1 MTGQNFIL
9 ILKSQLLHL
18 HRQKYQQVLSR
29 DRLSD
34 LQKQISMH
42 RRTAQNLQDSS
53 QAHITY
59 MMANLCTSD
68 VTALPQSQS
77 TVARVRLIS
86 QGMLLILIL
95 SNIDILSKR
104 EDLDF

>member
-18 HRQKYQQVLSR
+18 QQPKHQQVSRR

-68 VTALPQSQS
+68 VTALRQNPS
-77 TVARVRLIS
+77 TAARVRLMLLD
-86 QGMLLILIL
+86 MLLILIL
-95 SNIDILSKR
+95 NNVDIIQKES
-104 EDLDF
+104 